1 MSYQHRKVQFNRK
14 CVTALLSWFQYL
26 YLQMSIGLETGMCN
40 VSRDVIIW
48 RAVFNTDSL
57 WTATWISKQLREG
70 CIIHIEF
77 YFKIR
82 QRCTQ
87 IQKEMRGRD
96 DSVCCSLGHC
106 HCHSG
111 EYYSTVRLNSW
122 PNLSLSVTFFFSLCL
137 FSFWKCV
144 YGDALHMTEMIPQ
157 RKIGLSLLSINRFQ
171 LE

>member
-1 MSYQHRKVQFNRK
+1 MFWPCLNEVLLQSYYFAQCHISTEKDQFNRK
-14 CVTALLSWFQYL
+14 RVTALLSWFQYL
-26 YLQMSIGLETGMCN
+26 CLQMSIG
-40 VSRDVIIW
+40 
-48 RAVFNTDSL
+48 FNTESL
-57 WTATWISKQLREG
+57 WTASWISKQLREG

-77 YFKIR
+77 HFKIQ

-87 IQKEMRGRD
+87 KQKEMRRRD

-137 FSFWKCV
+137 FSFWKFV
-144 YGDALHMTEMIPQ
+144 YRDALHMTEMIRQRNISFPQ
-157 RKIGLSLLSINRFQ
+157 FY
-171 LE
+171 